1 MKRIISSIIMVV
13 IALSLF
19 SNLKMEQ
26 VFAEVNG
33 PEVNGQAYCVMDA
46 DTGEVIISK
55 NMDARM
61 YPASITKI
69 MTALIAFEQ
78 CKNLDDEITFS
89 ETALDISSISS
100 TLHPAAKVG
109 ETMSFMDVM
118 YGLML
123 SSGNE
128 CANALAE
135 YTYGDIGIF
144 VEKMNERAQQIG
156 AVNTHFTNPHG
167 LHDENHYTTAKDMD
181 LIFREA
187 LKNKDFVKVAST
199 PTYNIPE
206 TNKEDSRYCEAG
218 HRMVL
223 GTIPCEGIIAGKSGR
238 TREAGRTL
246 MTAVERNGRTLVI
259 ALLKTNDNNLYGD
272 TQVLIDYGF
281 NIAEGNYPKVTWDL
295 VQDEV
300 WATADVKIRKYPSS
314 YASQVGYLARGKS
327 VERVA
332 TYDKWSRVKVGES
345 EFYIDSD
352 YLVTDKSMVPKETV
366 AATSDEKKEKESS
379 KEATKGIILE
389 TESSEEELNM
399 PENDS
404 PYNQVSHS
412 SGIINQI
419 KNNMID
425 YFGEDWKVVTGLG
438 ISIII
443 VVIILIV
450 YLIRRNKKN
459 D

>member
-1 MKRIISSIIMVV
+1 MVV

-100 TLHPAAKVG
+100 TLHPVAKVG

-135 YTYGDIGIF
+135 YTYGDVGTF
-144 VEKMNERAQQIG
+144 VEKTNERAQQIG

-352 YLVTDKSMVPKETV
+352 YLVTDKSMIPKETV
-366 AATSDEKKEKESS
+366 AATSDDQKEKESS

-443 VVIILIV
+443 VIIILIV
-450 YLIRRNKKN
+450 YLIKRNKKT

>member
-1 MKRIISSIIMVV
+1 MVV

-352 YLVTDKSMVPKETV
+352 YLVTDKSMIPKETV

>member
-100 TLHPAAKVG
+100 TIHPAAKVG

-135 YTYGDIGIF
+135 YTYGDVGTF

-352 YLVTDKSMVPKETV
+352 YLVTDKSMIPKETV

-443 VVIILIV
+443 VIIILIV
-450 YLIRRNKKN
+450 YLIKRNKKT

>member
-1 MKRIISSIIMVV
+1 MVV

-144 VEKMNERAQQIG
+144 VQKMNERAQQIG

-352 YLVTDKSMVPKETV
+352 YLVTDKSMIPKETV

-459 D
+459 G

>member
-314 YASQVGYLARGKS
+314 YESQVGYLARGKA

-352 YLVTDKSMVPKETV
+352 YLVTDKSMIPKETV
-366 AATSDEKKEKESS
+366 AAT
-379 KEATKGIILE
+379 
-389 TESSEEELNM
+389 
-399 PENDS
+399 
-404 PYNQVSHS
+404 
-412 SGIINQI
+412 
-419 KNNMID
+419 
-425 YFGEDWKVVTGLG
+425 
-438 ISIII
+438 
-443 VVIILIV
+443 
-450 YLIRRNKKN
+450 
-459 D
+459 

>member
-100 TLHPAAKVG
+100 TIHPAAKVG

-352 YLVTDKSMVPKETV
+352 YLVTDKSMIPKETV

>member
-135 YTYGDIGIF
+135 YTYGDVGTF

-352 YLVTDKSMVPKETV
+352 YLVTDKSMIPKETV

>member
-1 MKRIISSIIMVV
+1 MVV

>member
-1 MKRIISSIIMVV
+1 MVV

-100 TLHPAAKVG
+100 TLHPVAKVG

-135 YTYGDIGIF
+135 YTYGDVGTF

-352 YLVTDKSMVPKETV
+352 YLVTDKSMIPKETV
-366 AATSDEKKEKESS
+366 AATSDDQKEKESS

-438 ISIII
+438 VSIII
-443 VVIILIV
+443 VIIILIV

-459 D
+459 G

>member
-1 MKRIISSIIMVV
+1 MVV

-100 TLHPAAKVG
+100 TLHPVAKVG

-135 YTYGDIGIF
+135 YTYGDVGTF

-223 GTIPCEGIIAGKSGR
+223 GTIPCEVIIAGKSGR

-352 YLVTDKSMVPKETV
+352 YLVTDKSMIPKETV
-366 AATSDEKKEKESS
+366 AATSDDQKEKESS

-443 VVIILIV
+443 VIIILIV
-450 YLIRRNKKN
+450 YLIKRNKKT

>member
-1 MKRIISSIIMVV
+1 MVV

-100 TLHPAAKVG
+100 TLHPVAKVG

-135 YTYGDIGIF
+135 YTYGDVGTF

-246 MTAVERNGRTLVI
+246 MTAIERNGRTLVI

-352 YLVTDKSMVPKETV
+352 YLVTDKSMIPKETV
-366 AATSDEKKEKESS
+366 AATSDDQKEKESS

-443 VVIILIV
+443 VIIILIV
-450 YLIRRNKKN
+450 YLIKRNKKT

>member
-100 TLHPAAKVG
+100 TLHPVAKVG

-135 YTYGDIGIF
+135 YTYGDVSTF

-352 YLVTDKSMVPKETV
+352 YLVTDKSMIPKETV
-366 AATSDEKKEKESS
+366 AATSDDQKEKESS

-443 VVIILIV
+443 VIIILIV
-450 YLIRRNKKN
+450 YLIKRNKKT

>member
-1 MKRIISSIIMVV
+1 MVV

-100 TLHPAAKVG
+100 TIHPAAKVG

-352 YLVTDKSMVPKETV
+352 YLVTDKSMIPKETV

>member
-1 MKRIISSIIMVV
+1 MVV

-100 TLHPAAKVG
+100 TLHPVAKVG

-352 YLVTDKSMVPKETV
+352 YLVTDKSMIPKETV

-459 D
+459 G

>member
-352 YLVTDKSMVPKETV
+352 YLVTDKSMIPKETV
-366 AATSDEKKEKESS
+366 AATSDDQKEKESS

>member
-1 MKRIISSIIMVV
+1 MVV

-100 TLHPAAKVG
+100 TLHPVAKVG

-135 YTYGDIGIF
+135 YTYGDVGTF

-352 YLVTDKSMVPKETV
+352 YLVTDKSMIPKETV

-450 YLIRRNKKN
+450 YLIRRNKKT

>member
-1 MKRIISSIIMVV
+1 MVV

-352 YLVTDKSMVPKETV
+352 YLVTDKSMIPKETV

-450 YLIRRNKKN
+450 YLIRRNKKT

>member
-1 MKRIISSIIMVV
+1 MVV

-100 TLHPAAKVG
+100 TLHPVAKVG

-135 YTYGDIGIF
+135 YTYGDVGTF

-352 YLVTDKSMVPKETV
+352 YLVTDKSMIPKETV
-366 AATSDEKKEKESS
+366 AATSDDQKEKESS

-459 D
+459 G

>member
-1 MKRIISSIIMVV
+1 MVV

-100 TLHPAAKVG
+100 TLHPVAKVG

-352 YLVTDKSMVPKETV
+352 YLVTDKSMIPKETV

>member
-1 MKRIISSIIMVV
+1 MVV

-352 YLVTDKSMVPKETV
+352 YLVTDKSMIPKETV

-438 ISIII
+438 S
-443 VVIILIV
+443 
-450 YLIRRNKKN
+450 
-459 D
+459 

>member
-1 MKRIISSIIMVV
+1 MVV

-100 TLHPAAKVG
+100 TLHPVAKVG

-135 YTYGDIGIF
+135 YTYGDVGTF

-352 YLVTDKSMVPKETV
+352 YLVTDKSMIPKETV

-459 D
+459 G

>member
-1 MKRIISSIIMVV
+1 MVV

-135 YTYGDIGIF
+135 YTYGDVGTF

-352 YLVTDKSMVPKETV
+352 YLVTDKSMIPKETV
-366 AATSDEKKEKESS
+366 AATSDDQKEKESS

-459 D
+459 G

>member
-1 MKRIISSIIMVV
+1 MVV

-123 SSGNE
+123 SSPNE
-128 CANALAE
+128 CANAPAE

-352 YLVTDKSMVPKETV
+352 YLVTDKSMIPKETV

-459 D
+459 G

>member
-1 MKRIISSIIMVV
+1 MVV

-100 TLHPAAKVG
+100 TIHPAAKVG

>member
-100 TLHPAAKVG
+100 TLHPVAKVG

-135 YTYGDIGIF
+135 YTYGDVGTF

-352 YLVTDKSMVPKETV
+352 YLVTDKSMIPKETV

-459 D
+459 G

>member
-352 YLVTDKSMVPKETV
+352 YLVTDKSMIPKETV

>member
-1 MKRIISSIIMVV
+1 MVV

-135 YTYGDIGIF
+135 YTYGDVGTF

-352 YLVTDKSMVPKETV
+352 YLVTDKSMIPKETV
-366 AATSDEKKEKESS
+366 AATSDDQKEKESS

-438 ISIII
+438 VSIII
-443 VVIILIV
+443 VIIILIV

-459 D
+459 G

>member
-1 MKRIISSIIMVV
+1 MVV

-100 TLHPAAKVG
+100 TLHPVAKVG

-135 YTYGDIGIF
+135 YTYGDVGTF

-246 MTAVERNGRTLVI
+246 MTAIERNGRTLVI

-352 YLVTDKSMVPKETV
+352 YLVTDKSMIPKETV
-366 AATSDEKKEKESS
+366 AATSDDQKEKESS

-419 KNNMID
+419 KNNMIV

-443 VVIILIV
+443 VIIILIV
-450 YLIRRNKKN
+450 YLIKRNKKT

>member
-1 MKRIISSIIMVV
+1 MVV

-100 TLHPAAKVG
+100 TIHPAAKVG

-352 YLVTDKSMVPKETV
+352 YLVTDKSMIPKETV
-366 AATSDEKKEKESS
+366 AATSDDQKEKESS

-443 VVIILIV
+443 VIIILIV
-450 YLIRRNKKN
+450 YLIKRNKKT

>member
-1 MKRIISSIIMVV
+1 MVV

-167 LHDENHYTTAKDMD
+167 RHDENHYTTAKDMD

-352 YLVTDKSMVPKETV
+352 YLVTDKSMIPKETV

-459 D
+459 G

>member
-352 YLVTDKSMVPKETV
+352 YLVTDKSMIPKETV

-459 D
+459 G

>member
-1 MKRIISSIIMVV
+1 MVV

-100 TLHPAAKVG
+100 TLHPVAKVG

-135 YTYGDIGIF
+135 YTYGDVGTF

-352 YLVTDKSMVPKETV
+352 YLVTDKSMIPKETV
-366 AATSDEKKEKESS
+366 AATSDDQKEKESS

-450 YLIRRNKKN
+450 YLIRRNKKT

>member
-19 SNLKMEQ
+19 SNLKMEL

-352 YLVTDKSMVPKETV
+352 YLVTDKSMIPKETV

-459 D
+459 G

>member
-1 MKRIISSIIMVV
+1 MVV

-100 TLHPAAKVG
+100 TIHPAAKVG

-352 YLVTDKSMVPKETV
+352 YLVTDKSMIPKETV

-459 D
+459 G

>member
-1 MKRIISSIIMVV
+1 MVV

-100 TLHPAAKVG
+100 TIHPAAKVG

-352 YLVTDKSMVPKETV
+352 YLVTDKSMIPKETV
-366 AATSDEKKEKESS
+366 AATSDDQKEKESS

>member
-100 TLHPAAKVG
+100 TLHPVAKVG

-135 YTYGDIGIF
+135 YTYGDVGTF

-246 MTAVERNGRTLVI
+246 MTAIERNGRTLVI

-352 YLVTDKSMVPKETV
+352 YLVTDKSMIPKETV
-366 AATSDEKKEKESS
+366 AATSDDQKEKESS

-459 D
+459 G

>member
-100 TLHPAAKVG
+100 TIHPAAKVG

-352 YLVTDKSMVPKETV
+352 YLVTDKSMIPKETV

-459 D
+459 G

>member
-1 MKRIISSIIMVV
+1 MVV

-100 TLHPAAKVG
+100 TLHPVAKVG

-135 YTYGDIGIF
+135 YTYGDVGTF

-352 YLVTDKSMVPKETV
+352 YLVTDKSMIPKETV
-366 AATSDEKKEKESS
+366 AATSDDQKEKESS

-438 ISIII
+438 VSIII
-443 VVIILIV
+443 VIIILIV
-450 YLIRRNKKN
+450 YLIKRNKKT